1 MPFGGGGGF
10 NNQQGGGGF
19 GGGGGRGRGR
29 GGGGY
34 QGNNYQG
41 GGGYQGNNYQGG
53 GGGGFGG
60 NKGGGGRYNNDGGGR
75 SRGRGRGR
83 QYDNWGGK
91 GGGGGKGG
99 KPSAAQLPNRHK
111 VLQGHADTVSSI
123 DVCDERMQFFSG
135 STDGTVR
142 VWSWEGGDFNC
153 VNTVQAGAP
162 VECVLVFAPWLFAG
176 TAALQGNQKCAA
188 APAASHAHSSSAHTR
203 AHVAERSR
211 SHHFFFILSR
221 SGVVRAW
228 NMDTG
233 FEQSLEGHTGGI
245 YCLAQGGAYL
255 FSGGDDKGV
264 KTWQYAEDRFA
275 PLVELSGHAQ
285 PVQVLRTVGEV
296 LLSADR
302 GGTIAKWGLTDGT
315 LKSTFQTG
323 HTAPMMSM
331 WVEESYLFTAALDGN
346 VKVWDMEGAQQYSQ
360 VVTNQNNQPSGIAA
374 MIVVPE
380 GESQVLITACDD
392 KALKLWMMPT
402 FDKRGILASRVG
414 HSDVVRCLARG
425 PGNSFFSGGMDNTII
440 VWEFM
445 S

>member
-1 MPFGGGGGF
+1 
-10 NNQQGGGGF
+10 
-19 GGGGGRGRGR
+19 
-29 GGGGY
+29 
-34 QGNNYQG
+34 
-41 GGGYQGNNYQGG
+41 
-53 GGGGFGG
+53 
-60 NKGGGGRYNNDGGGR
+60 
-75 SRGRGRGR
+75 
-83 QYDNWGGK
+83 
-91 GGGGGKGG
+91 
-99 KPSAAQLPNRHK
+99 
-111 VLQGHADTVSSI
+111 
-123 DVCDERMQFFSG
+123 
-135 STDGTVR
+135 
-142 VWSWEGGDFNC
+142 
-153 VNTVQAGAP
+153 
-162 VECVLVFAPWLFAG
+162 
-176 TAALQGNQKCAA
+176 
-188 APAASHAHSSSAHTR
+188 
-203 AHVAERSR
+203 
-211 SHHFFFILSR
+211 
-221 SGVVRAW
+221 
-228 NMDTG
+228 MDTG
-233 FEQSLEGHTGGI
+233 FEQSLEGHTGAD
-245 YCLAQGGAYL
+245 LLLGAGRRIPIL
-255 FSGGDDKGV
+255 WRRATRESRRGNMRRIASRRSSSSPG
-264 KTWQYAEDRFA
+264 TRS
-275 PLVELSGHAQ
+275 L
-285 PVQVLRTVGEV
+285 VQVLRTVGEV